1 MRTPERS
8 VELTQVT
15 EWEDGSVHKVQDS
28 LAAEEPL
35 EIRIAGV
42 PLTVTMRTPG
52 NDLELAAG
60 FLLTEGIIESPEQIA
75 GLRAKL
81 PENGTKSNVVEV
93 ELKDSDFDSEDLQRN
108 FYAASSCGICGKASI
123 NAIRVRGLRQLDSG
137 FRVDPEMLCR
147 LPEALRAEQEVFS
160 RTGGLHAAALFDG
173 AGQLL
178 ALREDIG
185 RHNAVDKIVGW
196 AVLEKKLPLSQNVML
211 VSGRGGFEIVQKA
224 LAAGIPILASV
235 SAPSSLAVKL
245 ARELGLTLVGF
256 LRGRRFVVY
265 SDEFRAKTIVVTT
278 QHAGMGYV
286 RKLREQGVGVW
297 IFESQSGT
305 VPLAQ
310 FRIRCAAE
318 KITGV
323 LFEGG
328 AQLISRAIIE
338 RQLDY
343 LLMYQAPVIF
353 ADERAKAVLSGLRT
367 EKLSQ
372 SVRLADVRRLTL
384 GDDAL
389 VRGRAV
395 YPEKIQVDETLF
407 SLG

>member
-1 MRTPERS
+1 MRAPERS

-15 EWEDGSVHKVQDS
+15 EWEDGRVRKVQDS

-35 EIRIAGV
+35 EIRIGGV

-75 GLRAKL
+75 GLRTKA
-81 PENGTKSNVVEV
+81 PENGLKSNVVEV
-93 ELKDSDFDSEDLQRN
+93 ELKDSDWNSEDLQRN

-137 FRVDPEMLCR
+137 FRIDPEMLCR
-147 LPEALRAEQEVFS
+147 LPEALRSEQEVFS

-173 AGQLL
+173 EGRLM

-185 RHNAVDKIVGW
+185 RHNTVDKIVGW
-196 AVLEKKLPLSQNVML
+196 AVLEKRLPLSQHVML

-256 LRGRRFVVY
+256 LRGRRFVIY
-265 SDEFRAKTIVVTT
+265 SGEYRCVAAPPPSVTDT
-278 QHAGMGYV
+278 
-286 RKLREQGVGVW
+286 
-297 IFESQSGT
+297 
-305 VPLAQ
+305 
-310 FRIRCAAE
+310 
-318 KITGV
+318 
-323 LFEGG
+323 
-328 AQLISRAIIE
+328 
-338 RQLDY
+338 
-343 LLMYQAPVIF
+343 
-353 ADERAKAVLSGLRT
+353 
-367 EKLSQ
+367 
-372 SVRLADVRRLTL
+372 
-384 GDDAL
+384 
-389 VRGRAV
+389 
-395 YPEKIQVDETLF
+395 
-407 SLG
+407 